1 MPINQNYI
9 LKNVGQDYMLI
20 PLVGGSM
27 DVSKVYNLT
36 ETAAFIYQQL
46 CLNKGAEDIAEA
58 MCHEYSVTYEQ
69 AIKDISIFIEKLK
82 KMGIYVD

>member
-46 CLNKGAEDIAEA
+46 CLNKGVEDISEA
-58 MCHEYSVTYEQ
+58 MCHEYKVTYEQ
-69 AIKDISIFIEKLK
+69 ALKDISVFIEKLK

>member
-36 ETAAFIYQQL
+36 ETGAFIYQQL
-46 CLNKGAEDIAEA
+46 CLNKDVEEITDA
-58 MCHEYSVTYEQ
+58 MCHEYNVTHDQ
-69 AIKDISIFIEKLK
+69 AAKDIVVFIEKLK
-82 KMGIYVD
+82 KMGIFVD

>member
-20 PLVGGSM
+20 PLVGEAM

-36 ETAAFIYQQL
+36 ETGAFIYQQL
-46 CLNKGAEDIAEA
+46 CLNKGVEEIAEA
-58 MCHEYSVTYEQ
+58 MCHEYKVTQEQ
-69 AIKDISIFIEKLK
+69 AAKDIVVFIEKLK
-82 KMGIYVD
+82 KMGIYED